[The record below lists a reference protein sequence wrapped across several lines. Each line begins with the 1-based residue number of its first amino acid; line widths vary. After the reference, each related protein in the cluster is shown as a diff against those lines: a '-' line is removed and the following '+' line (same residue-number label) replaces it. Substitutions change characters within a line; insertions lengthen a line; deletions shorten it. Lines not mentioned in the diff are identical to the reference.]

1 MKLKYFM
8 VGCVALSLVACGNE
22 SEKAAEV
29 EAEVVPA
36 AESSEIALESVEQ
49 RLSYMVGD
57 NMAQQ
62 FIRDG
67 VELDLEALTAG
78 INDAIAGKES
88 RLSEEQ
94 VQQTIATL
102 QERAQQ
108 RQAEQQAELAKLA
121 AEAAEKNI
129 AEGNAYLKDNG
140 AKEGV
145 VTTESGLQYKEL
157 TAGDGATPTDTD
169 TVSVHY
175 RGTLIDG
182 TEFDSSYSRN
192 APAVFPVNGV
202 IPGWTEAL
210 QLMNVG
216 DKWEL
221 TIPSDL
227 AYGTGG
233 TGGTIGPNAVLVFE
247 VELLEVV
254 EPEKPIDLSK

>member
-8 VGCVALSLVACGNE
+8 VGCVALSLAACGGK
-22 SEKAAEV
+22 SEEKV
-29 EAEVVPA
+29 VEVVSP
-36 AESSEIALESVEQ
+36 EGALESVEQ

-62 FIRDG
+62 FVRDG
-67 VELDLEALTAG
+67 VELDIIALTAG
-78 INDAIAGKES
+78 INDALAGKES

-94 VQQTIATL
+94 VQETIATL
-102 QERAQQ
+102 QERAQKRQ
-108 RQAEQQAELAKLA
+108 VEEQAEQAKLA
-121 AEAAEKNI
+121 AEAVEKNAI
-129 AEGNAYLKDNG
+129 EGAAYLAANG
-140 AKEGV
+140 IKEGV
-145 VTTESGLQYKEL
+145 VTTESGLQYKEV
-157 TAGDGATPTDTD
+157 TAGDGATPKDTD

-175 RGTLIDG
+175 KGTLIDG

-221 TIPSDL
+221 TIPSEL
-227 AYGTGG
+227 AYGAGG
-233 TGGTIGPNAVLVFE
+233 TGGAIGPNAVLVFE
-247 VELLEVV
+247 VELLELVV
-254 EPEKPIDLSK
+254 PEKPINISQ

>member
-8 VGCVALSLVACGNE
+8 VGCVALSLAACGGK
-22 SEKAAEV
+22 SEDKAV
-29 EAEVVPA
+29 EAVSPEG
-36 AESSEIALESVEQ
+36 ALESVEQ

-62 FIRDG
+62 FLRDG
-67 VELDLEALTAG
+67 VELDLTALTAG
-78 INDAIAGKES
+78 INDALEGKES

-94 VQQTIATL
+94 VQETIATL
-102 QERAQQ
+102 QERAQKRQ
-108 RQAEQQAELAKLA
+108 LEEQAEQAKLA
-121 AEAAEKNI
+121 AEAVEKN
-129 AEGNAYLKDNG
+129 ATEGAAYLAANG
-140 AKEGV
+140 KKEGV
-145 VTTESGLQYKEL
+145 ITTESGLQYKEV
-157 TAGDGATPTDTD
+157 TAGDGATPKDTD

-175 RGTLIDG
+175 KGTLTDG

-221 TIPSDL
+221 TIPSEL
-227 AYGTGG
+227 AYGAGG

-254 EPEKPIDLSK
+254 VPEKPINISK

>member
-8 VGCVALSLVACGNE
+8 VSCVALSLVACGNE
-22 SEKAAEV
+22 SEKAVEV
-29 EAEVVPA
+29 EATPA
-36 AESSEIALESVEQ
+36 ASEVALESVEQ

-67 VELDLEALTAG
+67 VELDLAALTAG
-78 INDAIAGKES
+78 INDAVAGKES
-88 RLSEEQ
+88 RLNEEQ

-108 RQAEQQAELAKLA
+108 RQAEQQAEQEKLA
-121 AEAAEKNI
+121 AAAAEKNI
-129 AEGNAYLKDNG
+129 AEGEAYLKDNA

-145 VTTESGLQYKEL
+145 VTTKSGLQYKEL

-175 RGTLIDG
+175 KGTLIDG

-210 QLMNVG
+210 QLMSVG

-227 AYGTGG
+227 AYGSGG

-254 EPEKPIDLSK
+254 EPEKPVDISK

>member
-8 VGCVALSLVACGNE
+8 VGCVALSLVACGSE

-29 EAEVVPA
+29 EVEATPA
-36 AESSEIALESVEQ
+36 ASEVALESVEQ

-67 VELDLEALTAG
+67 VELNLAALTAG
-78 INDAIAGKES
+78 INDAVAGKES
-88 RLSEEQ
+88 RLTEEQ

-108 RQAEQQAELAKLA
+108 RQVEQQAEQEKLA
-121 AEAAEKNI
+121 AAAAEKNI
-129 AEGNAYLKDNG
+129 AEGETYLKDNG

-145 VTTESGLQYKEL
+145 VTTKSGLQYKEL
-157 TAGDGATPTDTD
+157 TAGEGATPTDTD

-175 RGTLIDG
+175 KGTLIDG

-227 AYGTGG
+227 AYGSGG

-254 EPEKPIDLSK
+254 EPEKPVDISK

>member
-8 VGCVALSLVACGNE
+8 VGCVALSLAACGGK
-22 SEKAAEV
+22 SEEKVV
-29 EAEVVPA
+29 EAVSPEG
-36 AESSEIALESVEQ
+36 ALESVEQ

-62 FIRDG
+62 FVRDG
-67 VELDLEALTAG
+67 VKLDITALTAG
-78 INDAIAGKES
+78 INDALAGKES

-94 VQQTIATL
+94 VQETIATL
-102 QERAQQ
+102 QERAQKRQ
-108 RQAEQQAELAKLA
+108 VEEQAEQAKLA
-121 AEAAEKNI
+121 AEAVEINAI
-129 AEGNAYLKDNG
+129 EGAAYLAANG
-140 AKEGV
+140 TKEGV
-145 VTTESGLQYKEL
+145 VTTESGLQYKEV
-157 TAGDGATPTDTD
+157 TAGDGAKPKDTD

-175 RGTLIDG
+175 KGTLIDG

-221 TIPSDL
+221 TIPSEL
-227 AYGTGG
+227 AYGAGG

-247 VELLEVV
+247 VELLELVV
-254 EPEKPIDLSK
+254 QEKPINISQ

>member
-1 MKLKYFM
+1 MKLKYVV
-8 VGCVALSLVACGNE
+8 VGCLALSLAACGGE
-22 SEKAAEV
+22 SEDKAV
-29 EAEVVPA
+29 EAVVAPA
-36 AESSEIALESVEQ
+36 PESALESVEQ

-67 VELDLEALTAG
+67 VELDLSALTAG
-78 INDAIAGKES
+78 INDALSGKAS
-88 RLSEEQ
+88 RLTEEQ
-94 VQQTIATL
+94 VQETIATL
-102 QERAQQ
+102 QERAQKRQ
-108 RQAEQQAELAKLA
+108 VEEQAEQAKLA
-121 AEAAEKNI
+121 AEAVEKNST
-129 AEGNAYLKDNG
+129 EGVAYLAANG

-157 TAGDGATPTDTD
+157 TAGEGATPKDTD

-175 RGTLIDG
+175 KGTLIDG

-192 APAVFPVNGV
+192 EPAVFPVGGV

-221 TIPSDL
+221 SIPSDL
-227 AYGTGG
+227 AYGAGG

-247 VELLEVV
+247 VELLEIVV
-254 EPEKPIDLSK
+254 PEKPINISQ